1 MIGPDTKVSFSDR
14 SAGRALR
21 SSRDES
27 PEGERKLDGRLRVLG
42 LRDGNGFRATIV
54 PSRVKSATEDGSL
67 KSNGLEEKL
76 RISLK
81 R

>member
-1 MIGPDTKVSFSDR
+1 MIGPGTKVSFSDR
-14 SAGRALR
+14 SASRALR

-42 LRDGNGFRATIV
+42 LRDGNGLRATII
-54 PSRVKSATEDGSL
+54 PSRVKNATEVGSS
-67 KSNGLEEKL
+67 KSNGLSEKL
-76 RISLK
+76 RILSK

>member
-1 MIGPDTKVSFSDR
+1 
-14 SAGRALR
+14 
-21 SSRDES
+21 
-27 PEGERKLDGRLRVLG
+27 LRVLG
-42 LRDGNGFRATIV
+42 LRDGNGFLASII
-54 PSRVKSATEDGSL
+54 PGRVKSVAEDGSW